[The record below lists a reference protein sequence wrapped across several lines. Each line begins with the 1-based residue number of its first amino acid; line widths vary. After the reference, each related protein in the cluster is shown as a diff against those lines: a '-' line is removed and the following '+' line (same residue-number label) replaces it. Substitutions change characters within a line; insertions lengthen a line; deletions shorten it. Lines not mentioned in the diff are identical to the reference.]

1 MNEIWKDV
9 KGYEGLYQVSN
20 LGNVKSLKRVVPHKM
35 TGSRTI
41 PEKILKLISDGSGY
55 LYVSLSKD
63 GKKKNPKV
71 HRLVAES
78 FIPNPDNLPQVNHID
93 EDKSNNRVDNL
104 EWVTSLDNLNHS
116 NVIEKGHSSRRK
128 KVIQK
133 SFDGRVIAIYTSIT
147 EAVKE
152 IGVGN
157 HSLISMCCSGKR
169 KSAYNYLWEYE

>member
-1 MNEIWKDV
+1 MNEIWRDI

-20 LGNVKSLKRVVPHKM
+20 LGNVKSLKRVVPHKVN
-35 TGSRTI
+35 GSRTI
-41 PEKILKLISDGSGY
+41 PEKILKLSSDGSGY

-78 FIPNPDNLPQVNHID
+78 FIPNPNNLPQVNHID

-104 EWVTSLDNLNHS
+104 EWITSLDNLNHS
-116 NVIEKGHSSRRK
+116 NVIEKGNSSRRK

-133 SFDGRVIAIYTSIT
+133 SFDGRVIAIYTSMT

-152 IGVGN
+152 IGVSN